1 MKSACKSL
9 KTSIICTSLFLL
21 VTIIMSVAVV
31 NYDSIITNIIL
42 NISIGFLGSSFV
54 ALLLSIPSYLV
65 AKRQV
70 LERYWDSSRLL
81 IKNISKIK
89 YLDCNYNIDNMIGYI
104 HEKNNKIM
112 YEKLKIKDVNSKLK
126 EYEDKLIDEYL
137 AKNKVDKKYAKV
149 IVEKE
154 IEDFRKETKEV
165 CLQYI
170 EAADNYSTSQL
181 SFLLGDIEFISGRN
195 EYINLHKNLYQPF
208 HDLLD
213 DICSEAYHF
222 RLFINNEGNEAVVIE
237 KVLNLQNKI
246 YRKEYKEKDKYTF
259 ENLFND
265 FRDKMLIKLEDFRAM
280 IYNIAPEDQKIYPIY
295 SRIVKK

>member
-9 KTSIICTSLFLL
+9 KTSIICTSLFVL
-21 VTIIMSVAVV
+21 VTFIMSIVV
-31 NYDSIITNIIL
+31 INYNNTITNIIL
-42 NISIGFLGSSFV
+42 NVSIGFLGSSFV

-65 AKRQV
+65 AKKQV

-89 YLDCNYNIDNMIGYI
+89 YLDCNYNIDNIIGYI
-104 HEKNNKIM
+104 HEKNNKNM
-112 YEKLKIKDVNSKLK
+112 YESLKIKDANNKLK

-137 AKNKVDKKYAKV
+137 SKNQVDKKYAKT

-154 IEDFRKETKEV
+154 VEDFRKEAKDV

-170 EAADNYSTSQL
+170 EAADNCSTSQL
-181 SFLLGDIEFISGRN
+181 IFLLGDIEFISGKK
-195 EYINLHKNLYQPF
+195 EYINIHRNLYQPF

-222 RLFINNEGNEAVVIE
+222 RLFINNEGNEAEVIE
-237 KVLNLQNKI
+237 KVLHLQDKI
-246 YRKEYKEKDKYTF
+246 YRKEYREKDEYIF

-265 FRDKMLIKLEDFRAM
+265 FRDKMLINLENFRAM
-280 IYNIAPEDQKIYPIY
+280 VYNINPEEQKIYPIY
-295 SRIVKK
+295 SKAVKK